1 MQRIACLI
9 LLTLTGC
16 QCNDSVERVC
26 RGIEFQT
33 VRVGSYTV
41 YTERGHRDRAEL
53 PNRGRTAID
62 GGALQL
68 RDRLPHIASSAHG
81 AGLR

>member
-16 QCNDSVERVC
+16 RCNDSVERVC

-33 VRVGSYTV
+33 VRVGDYTV
-41 YTERGHRDRAEL
+41 YTERGRDDRTQL
-53 PNRGRTAID
+53 PVRGRTAID
-62 GGALQL
+62 GGTLQL
-68 RDRLPHIASSAHG
+68 RDRLPHIASSAHR
-81 AGLR
+81 AEFR

>member
-16 QCNDSVERVC
+16 RCNDSVERVC
-26 RGIEFQT
+26 CGIEFKT
-33 VRVGSYTV
+33 VRVGDYTV
-41 YTERGHRDRAEL
+41 YTEPSRGSGAEL